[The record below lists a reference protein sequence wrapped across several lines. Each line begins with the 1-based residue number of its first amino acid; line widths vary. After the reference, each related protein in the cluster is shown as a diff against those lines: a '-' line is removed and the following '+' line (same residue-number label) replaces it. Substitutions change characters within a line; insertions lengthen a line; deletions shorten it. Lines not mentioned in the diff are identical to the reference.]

1 MRLAQQMGAGA
12 LTHLTN
18 GKFVPLYRLQK
29 TSCIALCY
37 TTALYGYYNP
47 SCNLQANPNFHCFA
61 CITAKK
67 QRGTSFQPK

>member
-12 LTHLTN
+12 LTRLTN

-37 TTALYGYYNP
+37 TTALYSYYNP
-47 SCNLQANPNFHCFA
+47 SYNLQGNHPNIPNFHYFA
-61 CITAKK
+61 CITANK
-67 QRGTSFQPK
+67 